1 MDKTTHGTKLF
12 VRFLR
17 ERGIKYIYTEEILRN
32 EYRKY
37 EEKKYSHF
45 LDDMNGNLLKYFDSF
60 FSLSSYA
67 HGIFSHSFIFKMTK
81 NGYNFWVSMER
92 EWVWGE
98 YINSIRWNKLHK

>member
-1 MDKTTHGTKLF
+1 MINSVMDKTTHGTKLF

-37 EEKKYSHF
+37 KEKKYSHF
-45 LDDMNGNLLKYFDSF
+45 LDYMNGNLLKYFDSF

-67 HGIFSHSFIFKMTK
+67 HGIFSHSFLWDGTE
-81 NGYNFWVSMER
+81 NGREFWYR
-92 EWVWGE
+92 TAYEWE
-98 YINSIRWNKLHK
+98 WNYRHELLTE

>member
-17 ERGIKYIYTEEILRN
+17 ERGIKYIYTEEILQN

-60 FSLSSYA
+60 FSLNSYA
-67 HGIFSHSFIFKMTK
+67 HGIFSHSFLWDATE
-81 NGYNFWVSMER
+81 NGREFWYR
-92 EWVWGE
+92 TAYEWE
-98 YINSIRWNKLHK
+98 WNYRHELLT